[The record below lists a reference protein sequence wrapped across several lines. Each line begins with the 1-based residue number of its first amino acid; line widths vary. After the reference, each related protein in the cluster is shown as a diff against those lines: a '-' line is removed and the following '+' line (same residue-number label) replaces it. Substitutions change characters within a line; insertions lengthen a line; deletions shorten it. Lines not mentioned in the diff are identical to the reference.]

1 MPSGYTEL
9 INTEII
15 SKEVSENSQD
25 GTNKDDVNIESKDK
39 LIEEQKVMIK
49 NMQYENERLKSV
61 ASKKID
67 IFKKDTK

>member
-67 IFKKDTK
+67 ILKKDTK